1 MHAAFNTQYV
11 YDHRIRILACLRGT
25 SANKAATVGTPW
37 VKRKVRIKDWLHGK
51 ILARPPAI
59 ESTLTA
65 YRIPSEI
72 ASPTGMAASGFAH
85 GKKSI
90 VTMAW
95 NLSVLTTLHALLNV
109 IMTINGTARPE
120 STPRIF

>member
-1 MHAAFNTQYV
+1 
-11 YDHRIRILACLRGT
+11 
-25 SANKAATVGTPW
+25 
-37 VKRKVRIKDWLHGK
+37 
-51 ILARPPAI
+51 
-59 ESTLTA
+59 LTA